1 MKKKDND
8 DDNSLIDTALSSKSI
23 SFKVEEHFYDRVE
36 KHIRSL
42 KFLERQNIKKKHWFT
57 AAIKEKLSRD
67 KKLDIPNIPLSKH
80 LQFPIDEELHSEF
93 TKHLDLIKMHRNYSA
108 KQLIVDAILEKLDRE
123 EAEIRE
129 RLSKKD
135 KD

>member
-1 MKKKDND
+1 MKKKDNED
-8 DDNSLIDTALSSKSI
+8 ENSSNETTLSSKFI

-42 KFLERQNIKKKHWFT
+42 KFLERQNIKKKQWFT

-67 KKLDIPNIPLSKH
+67 KKLEIPTIPLSKH
-80 LQFPIDEELHSEF
+80 LQFPIEEELHSEF
-93 TKHLDLIKMHRNYSA
+93 TKHLELIKTHRNYSA
-108 KQLIVDAILEKLDRE
+108 KQLIVDAIVEKLDRE

-135 KD
+135 KN